1 MQVKSICLS
10 ISAFIATLGLLQA
23 TPATAQLI
31 PQPWVTVG
39 GKDGSVTYGI
49 GARIFDFG
57 VELGRA
63 PNGDTGVDALKFFS
77 FPVVSPY
84 LGLGIYGSSLAY
96 SGGVQFT
103 PSGNVFYGVGYNSI
117 RGINGQIGVKF

>member
-1 MQVKSICLS
+1 MSIMLAALS
-10 ISAFIATLGLLQA
+10 LLH
-23 TPATAQLI
+23 TPPAAAQLI

-39 GKDGSVTYGI
+39 AKDGSVTYGI

-57 VELGRA
+57 LELGRA
-63 PNGDTGVDALKFFS
+63 PNGNTGVDALKFFS

-84 LGLGIYGSSLAY
+84 AGLGIYGSSVAY

-103 PSGNVFYGVGYNSI
+103 PAGNVFYGVGYNSV
-117 RGINGQIGVKF
+117 RGINGQIGIKF